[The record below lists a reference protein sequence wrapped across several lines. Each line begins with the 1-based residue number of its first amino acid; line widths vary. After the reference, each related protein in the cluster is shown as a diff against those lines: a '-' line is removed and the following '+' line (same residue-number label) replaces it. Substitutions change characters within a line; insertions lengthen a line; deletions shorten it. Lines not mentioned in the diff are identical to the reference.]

1 MILVGKNIDVVV
13 ATLTKMVLDKLTP
26 KPPKK
31 ELDELVEHILGSLNS
46 PEKKKQDYPLNS
58 FATENQ

>member
-1 MILVGKNIDVVV
+1 
-13 ATLTKMVLDKLTP
+13 MVLDKLTP